1 MTSATRTIKPAPL
14 WQGASFIQPIQLDK
28 GLLWCAVALAVL
40 GWLMVTSASMDLAQK
55 RFDNA
60 FYISF
65 RHGAYL
71 LLAGAVAWVVVHL
84 PLNFWRKL
92 SAVLIMLSLVSLAVV
107 LIPGIGREING
118 STRWLSLGFMNLQPS
133 EFAKLATVIYMAGY
147 LERRREEV
155 QSRWSGFLKPLVVL
169 SMLAVLLL
177 LEPDFGAVVVMMATA
192 MALLF
197 LGGVKAG
204 QFFLTVVSVF
214 IASVIILV
222 SQPYRMQRLA
232 AYMDPWSS
240 ENVYNGGYQL
250 TQSLIA
256 FGRGEWWGVGLGNSI
271 QKLFYLPEAHTD
283 FVFAIWAEETGMIG
297 ATILI
302 GLFAFLFIK
311 ATLLGKRAYAQ
322 GAFFSAYIAYGMAM
336 LMGFQAFINL
346 GVNMGLLPTKG
357 LTLPLVSYGGSSLL
371 ACAIAIALML
381 RVHHELVT
389 NPQSVDGSAVSNKK
403 NRIQKASA
411 AGRVKSKGSAS

>member
-1 MTSATRTIKPAPL
+1 MTSATRTLKAAPV
-14 WQGASFIQPIQLDK
+14 WQGTSFIQPLVLDK
-28 GLLWCAVALAVL
+28 TLLWSAVALSVL
-40 GWLMVTSASMDLAQK
+40 GWLMVTSASMDWAQR

-71 LLAGAVAWVVVHL
+71 LLAGATAWVVAHL
-84 PLNFWRKL
+84 PLSFWKKL
-92 SAVLIMLSLVSLAVV
+92 SGFIILGALASLVVV

-118 STRWLSLGFMNLQPS
+118 STRWLSLGIMNLQPS

-147 LERRREEV
+147 LDRRREEV
-155 QSRWSGFLKPLVVL
+155 QSKWSGFIKPLLIL

-192 MALLF
+192 LALLF

-204 QFFLTVVSVF
+204 QFVLTMVTVLAACV
-214 IASVIILV
+214 AILV

-232 AYMDPWSS
+232 AYMDPWSAD
-240 ENVYNGGYQL
+240 NVYNGGYQL

-256 FGRGEWWGVGLGNSI
+256 FGRGEWFGVGLGNSI

-283 FVFAIWAEETGMIG
+283 FVFAIWAEETGILG
-297 ATILI
+297 AVVLVA
-302 GLFAFLFIK
+302 LFALVFIRAMK
-311 ATLLGKRAYAQ
+311 LGKRAIDQQYYFA
-322 GAFFSAYIAYGMAM
+322 AFIAYGMAM
-336 LMGFQAFINL
+336 LIGFQAFINL

-357 LTLPLVSYGGSSLL
+357 LTLPFVSYGGSSLL
-371 ACAIAIALML
+371 ACAIAMAMIL
-381 RVHHELVT
+381 RVHHELSSKDKRS
-389 NPQSVDGSAVSNKK
+389 NP
-403 NRIQKASA
+403 
-411 AGRVKSKGSAS
+411 